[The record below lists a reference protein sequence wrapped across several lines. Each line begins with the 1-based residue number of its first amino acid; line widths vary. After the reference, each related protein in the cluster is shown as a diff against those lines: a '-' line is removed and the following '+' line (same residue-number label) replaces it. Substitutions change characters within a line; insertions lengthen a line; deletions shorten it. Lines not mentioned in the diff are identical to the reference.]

1 MGTALGP
8 LRLWATK
15 PCFCPASVE
24 IALGLV
30 EVTLLGVQNQSH
42 GRKAVSK
49 LPVSSASE
57 QTVFIHFASDGVP
70 DLDVMNQAVRV
81 EKADAA
87 GGLGGQAVGLDQ
99 EVVKVE
105 FED

>member
-1 MGTALGP
+1 M
-8 LRLWATK
+8 TK
-15 PCFCPASVE
+15 PCFWPASVE

-42 GRKAVSK
+42 GRKAVSE
-49 LPVSSASE
+49 LLTPSVSE

-70 DLDVMNQAVRV
+70 DLDVVNQAVRV

-87 GGLGGQAVGLDQ
+87 GGLGGQAVGLNQ
-99 EVVKVE
+99 EIVHVE
-105 FED
+105 FEN